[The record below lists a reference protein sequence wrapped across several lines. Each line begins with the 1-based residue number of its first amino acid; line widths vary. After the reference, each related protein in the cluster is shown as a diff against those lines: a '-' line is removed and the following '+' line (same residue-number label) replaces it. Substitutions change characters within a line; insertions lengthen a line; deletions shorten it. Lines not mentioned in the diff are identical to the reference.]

1 MPPLPALNDIVNEK
15 TQFIGLTHELN
26 NYNEIFNLN
35 AYMTNSGNQERIKL
49 EKTNEILKGQNMK
62 MKQEFI
68 LQDWTISYMSLK
80 NNLMYFSI
88 CVVSIIL
95 IVAGLFLKEVI
106 SQTIAV
112 VATAVISLLFIL
124 IVVIVVKNNSDRRN
138 VLWDHYYFGPMKS
151 D

>member
-1 MPPLPALNDIVNEK
+1 MPPLPALADISNEK
-15 TQFIGLTHELN
+15 AQFVSLTHELN

-35 AYMTNSGNQERIKL
+35 AYMTNSGKQENIKL

-62 MKQEFI
+62 LKQEFI
-68 LQDWTISYMSLK
+68 LQDWTISYMALK

-88 CVVSIIL
+88 SAISIIF

-112 VATAVISLLFIL
+112 VATAVLSILFII
-124 IVVIVVKNNSDRRN
+124 IVVVVVKNNSDRRN
-138 VLWDHYYFGPMKS
+138 VLWGHYYFGPMKS